1 LADPKLENLG
11 DSNQALMQMGVALD
25 KDALLGYEQ
34 NSIVSPGSLPCVIYE
49 SDLLFRIKRIS
60 SNTKEL
66 LHIEP
71 ASLLGTTAFCQE
83 YVFRDDLECFSEKL
97 HCLSASGNISFV
109 HRLRD
114 NNTGLP
120 IWVAHSLRRMDADR
134 TLVGCIV
141 PVPDYKHLNNLDLP
155 TISRFIHKLG
165 NYLQILTLLS
175 NSLRKQLPVSKDAE
189 ELHQTIEM
197 LIELTRGLSDYSQE
211 LSKHADVDFE
221 EVLTSV
227 INSKKTE
234 FLDKEIFFDVGIG
247 KSVHGLVVRGDAY
260 LLDFAIANVLQNA
273 LEATG
278 KGGRVSLTA
287 EGMSVGDKG
296 SSVLQIC
303 VLDSGCGI
311 APEHLSKVAAPY
323 FTTKKNHD
331 GLGLSM
337 ASRFIEMH
345 GGLLTIESP
354 ASQGVSVAIVLPAGP
369 AGDQPGE

>member
-1 LADPKLENLG
+1 LADPKLENLA
-11 DSNQALMQMGVALD
+11 DSTQAILMPMGVALD
-25 KDALLGYEQ
+25 EDQSRSHER
-34 NSIVSPGSLPCVIYE
+34 SVVVSPGSLPCVIYE
-49 SDLLFRIKRIS
+49 SDLLFKIKRIS

-83 YVFRDDLECFSEKL
+83 YVFRDDLEYLSEKL
-97 HCLSASGNISFV
+97 HCLSASGNTSFV
-109 HRLRD
+109 HRVRG
-114 NNTGLP
+114 NAGLP
-120 IWVAHSLRRMDADR
+120 IWVAHSLRRIDEDR
-134 TLVGCIV
+134 ILVGCIV
-141 PVPDYKHLNNLDLP
+141 PLPDYKHPHNLDLP
-155 TISRFIHKLG
+155 TVSRFIHKLG

-175 NSLRKQLPVSKDAE
+175 NSLRKQLPMSKDAE

-211 LSKHADVDFE
+211 VSKHAEVDFE

-227 INSKKTE
+227 INSKKME
-234 FLDKEIFFDVGIG
+234 FFDKEISFDIGIG
-247 KSVHGLVVRGDAY
+247 ESVHGLMVRGDAY
-260 LLDFAIANVLQNA
+260 LLDFAIGNVLQNA

-287 EGMSVGDKG
+287 EGLNGGDKN

-311 APEHLSKVAAPY
+311 APEHLSKVVAPY

-354 ASQGVSVAIVLPAGP
+354 ASQGVNVAIVLPAGP
-369 AGDQPGE
+369 AGDQLGE

>member
-1 LADPKLENLG
+1 
-11 DSNQALMQMGVALD
+11 
-25 KDALLGYEQ
+25 
-34 NSIVSPGSLPCVIYE
+34 
-49 SDLLFRIKRIS
+49 
-60 SNTKEL
+60 
-66 LHIEP
+66 
-71 ASLLGTTAFCQE
+71 
-83 YVFRDDLECFSEKL
+83 
-97 HCLSASGNISFV
+97 
-109 HRLRD
+109 
-114 NNTGLP
+114 
-120 IWVAHSLRRMDADR
+120 
-134 TLVGCIV
+134 
-141 PVPDYKHLNNLDLP
+141 
-155 TISRFIHKLG
+155 
-165 NYLQILTLLS
+165 
-175 NSLRKQLPVSKDAE
+175 
-189 ELHQTIEM
+189 
-197 LIELTRGLSDYSQE
+197 
-211 LSKHADVDFE
+211 
-221 EVLTSV
+221 
-227 INSKKTE
+227 
-234 FLDKEIFFDVGIG
+234 
-247 KSVHGLVVRGDAY
+247 
-260 LLDFAIANVLQNA
+260 LDFAIANVLQNA